1 MFSDVVTRLLA
12 VVQSLASAH
21 LQLAQQEASR
31 DLSRVITGTV
41 LLLCAALFAVTGWLT
56 ANALAAMFLA
66 AWTSLALIE
75 SVAIIFGLNVVLA
88 LLFATLGVRKVRRP
102 VLKETRGLLKKT
114 AHSLTH

>member
-12 VVQSLASAH
+12 VVQSLAQAH

-31 DLSRVITGTV
+31 DLSRMITGAV
-41 LLLCAALFAVTGWLT
+41 LLACAALFAVTGWLT
-56 ANALAAMFLA
+56 ANALASMFLA
-66 AWTSLALIE
+66 AWTTLALIE
-75 SVAIIFGLNVVLA
+75 SVAVVFGVNVLLA
-88 LLFATLGVRKVRRP
+88 LVFGTLGVRKVRRP